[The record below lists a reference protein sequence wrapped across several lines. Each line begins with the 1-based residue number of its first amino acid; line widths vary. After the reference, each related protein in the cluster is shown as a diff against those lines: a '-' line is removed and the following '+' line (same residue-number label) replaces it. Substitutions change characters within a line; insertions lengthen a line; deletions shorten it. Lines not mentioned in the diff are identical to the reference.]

1 MGASTK
7 TALLE
12 RATAL
17 GIAGR
22 SKMTKAQLEEAITA
36 ASELQAP
43 APPAGAPLTRDPA
56 RRRAIRVLKRTPN
69 CSERRTLLA
78 RLRAGEEYEDEE
90 VLRLVAGADDRRRV
104 NALKVASDLLGL
116 LRRAGQ
122 VEESSRQARRLADQL
137 DADDDADLAKKWRE
151 KSDSLASEAKELE
164 ARHDQHAKHP
174 SVRRATAV
182 LVGLALVYRD

>member
-36 ASELQAP
+36 TLELQAP
-43 APPAGAPLTRDPA
+43 APPAAGPLERDPA

-116 LRRAGQ
+116 LRRVGE
-122 VEESSRQARRLADQL
+122 VEESSRQAAHLAAQL
-137 DADDDADLAKKWRE
+137 DDSDDELAKKWRA
-151 KSDSLASEAKELE
+151 KSDSLADEARELN